1 MVFNNNIPK
10 SCVWELTLKCNMH
23 CRHCGSVAGFARGN
37 ELTLSECLHVA
48 DQIIDIGIEQITLIG
63 GEVFFYDGW
72 EHIAR
77 KLSDAGLDV
86 NIITNGYMISHK
98 LRNPDE
104 YKQIMAQIKYAGL
117 SNVGISID
125 GMKDNHNYIR
135 NVQDSFMRAR
145 EALYSLHDEGIP
157 TAVVTSL
164 VDRNFSDLNDLYEML
179 VEKGVTIWQLQIV
192 TPMGNM
198 TNKKDQLIKP
208 SKIPLITKFIREKRF
223 DGKMEIFAGDNIG
236 YFDENEMYIRCR
248 PNQLCTWQGCQA
260 GLSVIG
266 IDSVGNVRGCESLN
280 APEFIEG
287 NLRGELLEDIWN
299 KEGAFAYNRNF
310 SADMLTGACK
320 ACDKG
325 EICRGGCRG
334 ACYFTTDNKYEN
346 PYCCYPKKAN
356 K

>member
-1 MVFNNNIPK
+1 MISNNYVPK
-10 SCVWELTLKCNMH
+10 ACVWELTLKCNMH
-23 CRHCGSVAGFARGN
+23 CRHCGSVAGNARGN
-37 ELTLSECLHVA
+37 ELTLSESLHVA
-48 DQIIDIGIEQITLIG
+48 DQIIDIGCEQITLIG
-63 GEVFFYDGW
+63 GEVFFCDGW

-86 NIITNGYMISHK
+86 NIISNGYLIAKEM
-98 LRNPDE
+98 NPFS
-104 YKQIMAQIKYAGL
+104 YNPILAQIKYAGL

-125 GMKDNHNYIR
+125 GLQENHNYIR
-135 NVQDSFMRAR
+135 NVHNSYQ
-145 EALYSLHDEGIP
+145 EALCALYTLKSENIP
-157 TAVVTSL
+157 TAVITSL
-164 VDRNFSDLNDLYEML
+164 VDINFGDLEGIYKVLCEF
-179 VEKGVTIWQLQIV
+179 GVTIWQLQIV

-236 YFDENEMYIRCR
+236 YFDENELYIRCR
-248 PNQLCTWQGCQA
+248 PSNLCTWQGCQA
-260 GLSVIG
+260 GLSVMG

-310 SADMLTGACK
+310 DAGMLTGACK

-325 EICRGGCRG
+325 EICHGGCRG

-346 PYCCYPKKAN
+346 PYCCYPKKASE
-356 K
+356 